1 VNLANV
7 SVVIP
12 HYKSFKSVEV
22 AIDSVL
28 AQTVQVGEVIVVDD
42 GSGDPYS
49 LNSLKSQYLSN
60 SKVKILEFASN
71 RGPAAAR
78 NFGVL
83 SAKFDYVAFLDSD
96 DAWMPHKIE
105 VQYEIMRKNDLN
117 MSAHYYEPIL
127 RKNGT
132 DLKLKKKIKI
142 KKISLLNF
150 LLRNPFFTPTVMVK
164 REGFSLFSE
173 KFYRM
178 EDYECWI
185 KNVQRGSSSFICE
198 TLAYGFKPPL
208 GFSGLTASVFE
219 MHKGC
224 LAVLLSLKKEKKISL
239 GFFFVATFFE
249 LIKYRIRLAKFF
261 LKNIHCFC

>member
-1 VNLANV
+1 MKSASV

-12 HYKSFKSVEV
+12 HYNSFKSVEV

-42 GSGDPYS
+42 GSGDPS
-49 LNSLKSQYLSN
+49 LLNALRAQYLPN
-60 SKVKILEFASN
+60 PKVKIYEFASN

-83 SAKFDYVAFLDSD
+83 SAKFDYVAFLDAD

-105 VQYEIMRKNDLN
+105 VQYEMMKKSQLN
-117 MSAHYYEPIL
+117 ISAHYYEPIL
-127 RKNGT
+127 RKKIANH
-132 DLKLKKKIKI
+132 LLKKKIKI
-142 KKISLLNF
+142 KKISQLNF

-173 KFYRM
+173 VFYRM

-185 KNVQRGSSSFICE
+185 KNVQRGSSALICE

-239 GFFFVATFFE
+239 GFFIVATFFE
-249 LIKYRIRLAKFF
+249 LIKYRLRLAKFF
-261 LKNIHCFC
+261 FKKY